1 MKNKQLRSLKNAIEY
16 AENDPS
22 SKYTTEEIRYMKT
35 RYRQLRQYIATA
47 NKMQSNGFG
56 LKIPIPLVPDDGRID
71 QIADGVDTGG
81 QPNETDG
88 EE

>member
-1 MKNKQLRSLKNAIEY
+1 MKKQTTPFIEEMIEY

-47 NKMQSNGFG
+47 NKMQSNGFRF
-56 LKIPIPLVPDDGRID
+56 KIPVPLVPDDGRID
-71 QIADGVDTGG
+71 QIDDKMDTGG

-88 EE
+88 GE

>member
-71 QIADGVDTGG
+71 PIDTSIDAGG
-81 QPNETDG
+81 ESNGTTEG
-88 EE
+88 

>member
-56 LKIPIPLVPDDGRID
+56 LKIPVPLVPDDGRID
-71 QIADGVDTGG
+71 QIDTSIDAGG
-81 QPNETDG
+81 ESNGTTEG
-88 EE
+88 

>member
-56 LKIPIPLVPDDGRID
+56 LKIPVPLVLDDGRID
-71 QIADGVDTGG
+71 QIDTSIDAGG
-81 QPNETDG
+81 ESNGTTEG
-88 EE
+88 